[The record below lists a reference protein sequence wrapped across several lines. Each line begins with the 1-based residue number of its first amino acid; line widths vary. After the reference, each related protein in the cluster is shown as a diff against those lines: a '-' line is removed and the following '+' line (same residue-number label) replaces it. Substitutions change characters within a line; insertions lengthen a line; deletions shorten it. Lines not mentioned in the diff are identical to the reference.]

1 MMSQAEEKSA
11 VSRYTYADYL
21 SWDEDVRAEIIDG
34 EAFMM
39 APPLRQHQ
47 GISGNLFYWLRNFLE
62 GKPCRVYA
70 APFGV
75 RLFPE
80 KDGSDDTVVEP
91 DIVVV
96 CDRSKLDDRGCNGP
110 PDLIIEILSPSTA
123 QKDMLVKFRKYL
135 QAGVREYWIV
145 DGEAKTIHV
154 CILQDDQYRVSVYD
168 ESRTVPVSVLP
179 GCEVKLTAVFAE

>member
-1 MMSQAEEKSA
+1 MPPAEEKS
-11 VSRYTYADYL
+11 SDFSYTYADYL
-21 SWDEDVRAEIIDG
+21 NWDEDVRVEIIDG
-34 EAFMM
+34 EAVMM
-39 APPLRQHQ
+39 APPLRRHQ
-47 GISGNLFYWLRNFLE
+47 GISRNLLIKIGNFLE
-62 GKPCRVYA
+62 GKPCKVYA

-75 RLFPE
+75 RLFPQE
-80 KDGSDDTVVEP
+80 DKSDDTVLQP

-96 CDRSKLDDRGCNGP
+96 CDEAKLDDHGCNGP

-154 CILQDDQYRVSVYD
+154 CVFQDNQYWVSIYD
-168 ESRTVPVSVLP
+168 ETRIAPVSILP
-179 GCEVKLTAVFAE
+179 GCEIDLKAVFAE